1 MKRDLVISRAARLM
15 LGGAAAAVD
24 RAATLAAN
32 AQLASARRRSQSE
45 SLHHEER
52 IERLGALLEA
62 YRAPR
67 AADYFRGPQPIQPVE
82 RVVRDGPGAERV
94 VDVSWPSRYDCFL
107 PDLNDRFDR
116 HKQNGTAGARLFLRG
131 EPRPVAILVHGYMA
145 GQYAVEQRV
154 WPIAWLSR
162 IGLDAALFVLPFH
175 GIRANPRRRVPP
187 FPGSDPR
194 MSNEGF
200 RQTIAD
206 FRDFVA
212 WLRARGHRAVGVMG
226 MSLGGYTSAL
236 ACTVEPSL
244 AFGVPII
251 PLASLADFARDQGRL
266 GTTPA
271 ETALEHRA
279 LDDVHRIVSPL
290 ARPALLPRERL
301 LVVAAKADRITPLSH
316 ARRLAHHFGAPLEA
330 IPGGH
335 LLQFGRADAFRRI
348 GRLLDDVG
356 LTARS

>member
-1 MKRDLVISRAARLM
+1 VISRAAHLV

-24 RAATLAAN
+24 RAAKLAAD
-32 AQLASARRRSQSE
+32 AQIAKARRRNVAE
-45 SLHHEER
+45 SLPHEER
-52 IERLGALLEA
+52 ILRLGELLEL
-62 YRAPR
+62 YRDPR
-67 AADYFRGPQPIQPVE
+67 AAAYFREPRRIEPVE
-82 RVVRDGPGAERV
+82 RVVREGPGGERV
-94 VDVSWPSRYDCFL
+94 VDVSWPSHYECFL
-107 PDLNDRFDR
+107 PDLSERFSR
-116 HKQNGTAGARLFLRG
+116 YRQNTTAGARLFLRG
-131 EPRPVAILVHGYMA
+131 APRPIAILIHGYMA

-154 WPIAWLSR
+154 WPIPWLSR

-194 MSNEGF
+194 LSNEGF
-200 RQTIAD
+200 RQAMAD
-206 FRDFVA
+206 LRDFVA
-212 WLRARGHRAVGVMG
+212 WLRERGHRAVGVMG
-226 MSLGGYTSAL
+226 MSLGGYSTAL
-236 ACTVEPSL
+236 ACTTEPSL

-279 LDDVHRIVSPL
+279 LDDVHGVVSPL

-335 LLQFGRADAFRRI
+335 LLQFGRANAFRRI
-348 GRLLDDVG
+348 GRLLDDLE
-356 LTARS
+356 LTSRR